1 MVKVILQDLDQLNV
15 QMKKKFDEIFSATKY
30 TKALEHIR
38 KLKTEQTQL
47 IRDYKGKVESLTI
60 QKDHATKLRE
70 NFETAR
76 DKASDL
82 TETQLFS
89 ESKISLGITEDMKSS
104 KFSKLRF

>member
-1 MVKVILQDLDQLNV
+1 MCTRRNANWRRGDGAGL
-15 QMKKKFDEIFSATKY
+15 KKKFDEIFSATKY

-70 NFETAR
+70 NFRERLATR
-76 DKASDL
+76 RP
-82 TETQLFS
+82 
-89 ESKISLGITEDMKSS
+89 I
-104 KFSKLRF
+104 